1 VVGVTA
7 RKKERWHVDGVT
19 YFDTDIEG
27 AKARDVYVIR
37 NGLTKPLI
45 EKLVKNG
52 MERCC

>member
-1 VVGVTA
+1 M
-7 RKKERWHVDGVT
+7 DGVT

-52 MERCC
+52 MERCCDNLCS